1 MALGRKICSE
11 LKSLRRQIA
20 EENGIP
26 LQQEECAYASECSGT
41 CPHCEAEMRYLE
53 NAIVARLNIGKAATI
68 AGLALG
74 LATTTQAQ
82 VVDTVSVKPTAPSD
96 SVHSVLAT
104 GTLKGTVR
112 DSKTNE
118 SIPFVSVELRKEG
131 TPVAGTQTDFDG
143 NFTLKSL
150 VAGEYSIY
158 VNSVG
163 YKPVERIISVRP
175 VGFTVA
181 MIDLRADSS
190 SINIGRP
197 VIEIEGD
204 FGGSDGIMIG
214 EVQVG
219 LPGLPASQ
227 GLPAEREK
235 EPSLFPMD
243 TPIEPERPARVIV
256 K

>member
-1 MALGRKICSE
+1 MALGKKICGE
-11 LKSLRRQIA
+11 LKSLRRRIA

-26 LQQEECAYASECSGT
+26 LRQEECTYAGECNGT

-53 NAIVARLNIGKAATI
+53 NAIAARLNIGKAATI

-74 LATTTQAQ
+74 LATTAQAQ
-82 VVDTVSVKPTAPSD
+82 VVDTVPVKPSAPSD
-96 SVHSVLAT
+96 SSYSVVAT
-104 GTLKGTVR
+104 GTIKGQVR

-118 SIPFVSVELRKEG
+118 LIPFVSVELRKEG
-131 TPVAGTQTDFDG
+131 KPVAGTQTDFDG
-143 NFTLKSL
+143 GFTLKPL
-150 VAGEYSIY
+150 VAGEYTILVS
-158 VNSVG
+158 SVG

-181 MIDLRADSS
+181 IIDLRADSS

-197 VIEIEGD
+197 VIAIEGD
-204 FGGSDGIMIG
+204 FGESDGIMIG
-214 EVQVG
+214 EVQVD

-227 GLPAEREK
+227 GLPDEREK

-243 TPIEPERPARVIV
+243 TPIEPERPVQVIV